1 MFWLSKSSNIK
12 SKIGAWK
19 PGKLE
24 LRVEKSCNTLTLCKV
39 STLPPQQEE
48 EGKEH
53 FKLSAHMAATLSQ
66 LMQLLVKPGRDQFG
80 RLGPSYINMCF
91 AFHTKAI
98 NSCLHHRLLF
108 VLELV
113 ENRMCKSS
121 QLHLLSQ
128 KCPETDKMM
137 QVANYMKL
145 EFTTLSPH
153 QASWHLC
160 SWSYAPSSRE

>member
-1 MFWLSKSSNIK
+1 MFWLSKSSKIK
-12 SKIGAWK
+12 SKIGAGK

-53 FKLSAHMAATLSQ
+53 FKLSAHMAATPSE
-66 LMQLLVKPGRDQFG
+66 LMQPLVKPGRGQFG

-98 NSCLHHRLLF
+98 NSC
-108 VLELV
+108 
-113 ENRMCKSS
+113 
-121 QLHLLSQ
+121 
-128 KCPETDKMM
+128 
-137 QVANYMKL
+137 
-145 EFTTLSPH
+145 
-153 QASWHLC
+153 
-160 SWSYAPSSRE
+160 